1 MNTLKELLE
10 KLYKESETRNKENM
24 AVNDYDAISYE
35 VGVQST
41 IKEIK
46 EWVEKNAWVDESDSL
61 VVRVE

>member
-10 KLYKESETRNKENM
+10 KLYKESETRNEENM

-61 VVRVE
+61 VVRAE

>member
-61 VVRVE
+61 VVRAE